1 MQESYGIVHLPP
13 PSQGGVIMIL
23 DTRTNI
29 NAVNKQNRKWQIYSL
44 LKCKI
49 IS

>member
-13 PSQGGVIMIL
+13 SQGGVIIML
-23 DTRTNI
+23 DTRTYI
-29 NAVNKQNRKWQIYSL
+29 NAVDKQNRKWQIYSL